1 MVGLSFLQTIFH
13 WEELRTLKSP
23 KRIIHLILWASLII
37 SKNRPFFE
45 IFIYFVP
52 ILAGWSIW
60 SSCSHKCQVGS
71 RSRSRT
77 VVTVEKW
84 GGRCPYQRRE
94 TGSCGTINGGCAQI
108 CNPSNGQCS
117 CKAGYIAAGK
127 VLIIVFGLFSLYS
140 WFFKKKE
147 YYWNTSRS
155 NCWIPLHYC
164 LNLSGVLWRTKYN
177 RRYPY
182 EN

>member
-1 MVGLSFLQTIFH
+1 M
-13 WEELRTLKSP
+13 
-23 KRIIHLILWASLII
+23 II

-45 IFIYFVP
+45 IFIYFVLF
-52 ILAGWSIW
+52 LAVWTAW
-60 SSCSHKCQVGS
+60 SSCSHNCQVGS
-71 RSRSRT
+71 RSRNRT

-140 WFFKKKE
+140 
-147 YYWNTSRS
+147 
-155 NCWIPLHYC
+155 
-164 LNLSGVLWRTKYN
+164 
-177 RRYPY
+177 
-182 EN
+182 